1 MTFSTAVP
9 LSPWQVLSGQYV
21 LPVSLTDQT
30 GSTATVS
37 NPQPVADYAI
47 HPGEDSTFDR
57 TWGGNKA
64 TNYSTLSAVL
74 ATTFSVK
81 TSAGFYYGYF
91 VMTSGTAGSLTTI
104 YNATSAA
111 GQVLD
116 VIASTV
122 AISTDKN
129 LATPKPAPNGIF
141 VNCAS
146 TQVIGILYT

>member
-21 LPVSLTDQT
+21 IPVSLTDQT

-37 NPQPVADYAI
+37 NPQPIADYAL
-47 HPGEDSTFDR
+47 HAGEDTTFDR
-57 TWGGNKA
+57 QWGGNKA
-64 TNYSTLSAVL
+64 SNYTTLSAAL
-74 ATTFSVK
+74 ATTFAVK
-81 TSAGFYYGYF
+81 STSAFYYGYG
-91 VMTSGTAGSLTTI
+91 VVTTGTAGSLTTVFNGSSI
-104 YNATSAA
+104 T

-116 VIASTV
+116 IIASTV
-122 AISTDKN
+122 ALGTDKN
-129 LATPKPAPNGIF
+129 LSTPKPAPNGIF